1 MRVDEILFKKF
12 LNDNKGDVK
21 KFLKMKKYDKRPK
34 HMMDPVLDDAIYVL
48 MSKYD
53 LKQFEGAKNI
63 FNGFI
68 QNNKDI
74 VS

>member
-1 MRVDEILFKKF
+1 
-12 LNDNKGDVK
+12 
-21 KFLKMKKYDKRPK
+21 
-34 HMMDPVLDDAIYVL
+34 MMDPILDDAIYVL
-48 MSKYD
+48 MSKYY

>member
-1 MRVDEILFKKF
+1 MDEKLFKNF

-21 KFLKMKKYDKRPK
+21 KFLKMKKYVKRPK